1 MATTATQEPLDVEQL
16 SFLIREYNMTKT
28 KTKKTWD
35 QLSRAVASVFALG
48 LLQACAVP
56 KAVDI
61 ADNWRP
67 INTLS
72 ATPQEIPLKEEAELL
87 RFQMLP
93 TDATLRN
100 MLERWAKEYG
110 GTLDWQ
116 YPSDLTLVSGLE
128 SVKDNNLQRALNT
141 VRRSYAAQKLR
152 VQVSA
157 SKAVLVTRMP

>member
-1 MATTATQEPLDVEQL
+1 
-16 SFLIREYNMTKT
+16 MTKT
-28 KTKKTWD
+28 KAMKTRE
-35 QLSRAVASVFALG
+35 QMARVVAGVLFLG

-61 ADNWRP
+61 ADNWKP
-67 INTLS
+67 INTLGS
-72 ATPQEIPLKEEAELL
+72 KPQEIPLKEEAELL
-87 RFQMLP
+87 KFQMLP

-100 MLERWAKEYG
+100 MLERWSKEHG

-128 SVKDNNLQRALNT
+128 SIKDNNLQRALNT

-152 VQVSA
+152 IQVSA
-157 SKAVLVTRMP
+157 SKAVLVTKMP